1 MLGDGLPRTA
11 TPDGAEA
18 RREGR
23 RLAGCVQPA
32 RLEETP
38 EAVVDEAQAVR
49 RVRRKLTE
57 DNRRRR
63 DEPGLDVE
71 TLGPRHVGRWSQ
83 GLMRMTGEP
92 GEERRQ
98 RDPLRPSV
106 EVVVSELTTATTRPE
121 RR

>member
-63 DEPGLDVE
+63 DEPGSAARISDRLE
-71 TLGPRHVGRWSQ
+71 YRAPVGRRRRWLQAYRPTSTGTAARKTSSPSQ
-83 GLMRMTGEP
+83 RNVTAAV
-92 GEERRQ
+92 
-98 RDPLRPSV
+98 PSG
-106 EVVVSELTTATTRPE
+106 
-121 RR
+121 